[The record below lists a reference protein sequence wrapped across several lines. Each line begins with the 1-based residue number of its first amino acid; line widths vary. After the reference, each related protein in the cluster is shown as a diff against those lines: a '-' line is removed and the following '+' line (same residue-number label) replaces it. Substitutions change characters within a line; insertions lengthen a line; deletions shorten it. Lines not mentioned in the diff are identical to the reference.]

1 MSRPPQLLSAI
12 AARAD
17 AEGYVKLTAAEV
29 EFALTLDGRRLLH
42 RFSVDSNQF
51 RLSSAA
57 LALLVAE
64 GLSLADASAG

>member
-1 MSRPPQLLSAI
+1 MPNLPKTLSAI

-29 EFALTLDGRRLLH
+29 EFALTLDGRRLLR
-42 RFSVDSNQF
+42 RFSLESDQF

-64 GLSLADASAG
+64 GQVLADAGAG